1 MNDMSVFTN
10 KQRELIDSLM
20 YLPVPDDTDYEEEFI
35 KQQREGMIICIML
48 DAIQCNCVDEVLGI
62 VRNNS
67 DKTVFDIMNILVEK
81 GIGSSVEIVDD
92 DELDEDD

>member
-48 DAIQCNCVDEVLGI
+48 DAIQCNCVDEVLEI

-67 DKTVFDIMNILVEK
+67 DKTVFDIMKNLVKK